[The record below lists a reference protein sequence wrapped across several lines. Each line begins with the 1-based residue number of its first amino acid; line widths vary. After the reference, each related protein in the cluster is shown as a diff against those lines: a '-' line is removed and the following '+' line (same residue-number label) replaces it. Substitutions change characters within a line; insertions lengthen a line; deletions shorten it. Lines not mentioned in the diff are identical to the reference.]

1 MTRPHITRTDGQIH
15 LTYTAPMITVILTDE
30 QARELMAELQAVL
43 QTDLPTSQI
52 DLPTSHP
59 EIPHLPG
66 WTRVVDALP
75 DMNRYVDLQY
85 RSGST
90 GVNALAADLNWPGD
104 SYYWNGFQKTH
115 WRYTEAP

>member
-1 MTRPHITRTDGQIH
+1 MTRPHITRTDGQIR

-30 QARELMAELQAVL
+30 QARELMAELQAAL
-43 QTDLPTSQI
+43 QADLPTSQI

-66 WTRVVDALP
+66 WTRVVDAVP
-75 DMNRYVDLQY
+75 VEQNRMVQVRWTNGITGDDTDYASEFIWTN
-85 RSGST
+85 RS
-90 GVNALAADLNWPGD
+90 
-104 SYYWNGFQKTH
+104 KTH